1 MKRFLSKF
9 FKIILWV
16 TGSIILLFLILVL
29 LIQFPTV
36 QNFIKN
42 QTVTFIEGKIKTPVK
57 IDRLEIGLPKKII
70 LSGFYFEDQ
79 AQDTLLSGERLA
91 VDISLFKLL
100 RNTVEINSI
109 ELEGVVA
116 NIKRDRDSV
125 FNFDYITEAFAPET
139 PDTTTSMTVSIDKI
153 NLDRIKFRIDDA
165 LTKTG
170 LNLKLNH
177 FDTRIRKFDLENMD
191 FEVPEIA
198 MDGFFVNLNQ
208 GLVEEVLRIKDSGT
222 KEISKDEIGL
232 KLKLGKIALT
242 NIGFDYS
249 SAEANLNSAISID
262 KLNLRFNELD
272 LKQELADI
280 ETLNLSGL
288 KGRVIFEK
296 TSTVKDTI
304 AQPPAPNNWKVKM
317 AQVDFSNIEFRFKDE
332 NLVPPSEGFNYADIN
347 LTDLNLNTEDFYYST
362 DTISGNINSFTF
374 KDKSGLYIKS
384 LKTDF
389 LYGSTS
395 TYLKNLYLETPN
407 TILRDKIVLG
417 YPSIESLGE
426 KPGDLE
432 IDANLENSS
441 IGFRDIL
448 LLAPNL
454 KETPPFKS
462 YPNAVL
468 RINGKATGKIDNLE
482 IPNLEV
488 SGIGNTSL
496 SASGNIT
503 GLPEVE
509 TAYYDLNILNFNST
523 SRDIDQFVPKG
534 TIPDNIRLPE
544 RLAVKGTFKGTTTRF
559 DTDLDLQSSSGNG
572 QITADVDMNQKNKEK
587 YNAALVMNNFD
598 LGRFIQNDS
607 IGNISLNAKVNGIGF
622 EPKSANA
629 VASGTLTKAEY
640 NSYLYQNLK
649 FDGKIEDGL
658 FSAKALMGDTNL
670 DFDLVANGSFKGEY
684 PSVQLIANLKKIVL
698 DSLNLYTSPLKLK
711 GRITADL
718 TTADPDYLNGKIFLS
733 GFVAEN
739 AAQIFLM
746 DSISIHSTAS
756 AAGDS
761 IQLKSQIINA
771 KLKGNY
777 QLTQIGPA
785 LINSVSNYYNLSP
798 SAETIESQPQ
808 EFSFDLTINNDP
820 IINQLA
826 PKLNLLQPIVVSGS
840 FNSRN
845 NSISATGSI
854 PALKYLDY
862 KITNAQFILATEK
875 DALNYNLV
883 IDDVDSAQLKLFQ
896 TELSGTVEND
906 VIAYKLEIDDFKNE
920 PHYRVA
926 GIMTARE
933 KVTEFSL
940 DPDALLLNY
949 ESWNIPE
956 NNIIKISDEGIW
968 AGNFE
973 LGHNQSAIRINSQT
987 AEPDSPL
994 NVNFK
999 NFEIETVSSMI
1010 SKDTLLAGGK
1020 INGDVI
1026 LRNLKTSPQFTS
1038 DLTIEDFNF
1047 KKDTLGNIKML
1058 VDNQTANTLNANI
1071 NITGKGNSAELKGLY
1086 NTEVGKLDFNLD
1098 LQHLNLKS
1106 IQGFSFGAINE
1117 STGYLSGNFSIKGT
1131 LEKPEILGD
1140 LKFNE
1145 IGFRLARLNSY
1156 FQSMNDRISFDR
1168 ENIRFDEFTVFD
1180 EAKNKLTIN
1189 GNLQTADYTDFGFNL
1204 SVNATNFKAISS
1216 TAKENELYY
1225 GDLFLDANLRIGG
1238 DLESPIV
1245 SGNIRINEDS
1255 KLTVVMPQEDPSIAD
1270 REGIVEFIDEKSR
1283 LLAETQRM
1291 KEVLNTTEIKGMDI
1305 SVIIETDK
1313 EAELTLIIDEGNGDF
1328 LKLKGEA
1335 QLTAGID
1342 PSGKTSLTGRYEFT
1356 DGAYEMSFNFIKR
1369 RFVIEKGSYILWTG
1383 EPTTADV
1390 NITAIYETETAP
1402 IDLLENDLG
1411 NLTAGTRNTYKQ
1423 RLPFQTIL
1431 KMKGELLKPEL
1442 SFDIRLPEGNYNVSG
1457 DVLNNTRIKL
1467 AQLRQQPS
1475 ELNKQV
1481 FALLL
1486 LNRFIGENPFA
1497 SEAGGASAEALAR
1510 QSVSK
1515 ILSQQLNDLASDLI
1529 SGVELE
1535 FDLESYEDYTTGQRE
1550 YATDLNVG
1558 LSKNLLNERLKV
1570 TIGSSFGLEGSQQ
1583 SNKNATNIAGDIAI
1597 DYQLSKDGR
1606 YVLRAYRKNQYEVA
1620 LQGQIIETGVAFII
1634 TMDYNKF
1641 KELFG
1646 KRKNK

>member
-1 MKRFLSKF
+1 LKRFLRKF
-9 FKIILWV
+9 FKILLWV

-36 QNFIKN
+36 QNYIKN
-42 QTVTFIEGKIKTPVK
+42 QAVTFIEGKIKTPVK
-57 IDRLEIGLPKKII
+57 IDRLEIGVPKKII

-79 AQDTLLSGERLA
+79 TQDTLLSGERLA

-125 FNFDYITEAFAPET
+125 FNFDYIIEAFAPET
-139 PDTTTSMTVSIDKI
+139 PDTTTAMTVSIDKI
-153 NLDRIKFRIDDA
+153 NFDRIKFRIDDA

-170 LNLKLNH
+170 LNLQLKH

-191 FEVPEIA
+191 FDVPEIA
-198 MDGFFVNLNQ
+198 VDGFFVNLNQ
-208 GLVEEVLRIKDSGT
+208 GLVEEVLKIKDSETNG
-222 KEISKDEIGL
+222 ISKDEIGL

-242 NIGFDYS
+242 NIGFDYT
-249 SAEANLNSAISID
+249 SAQANLNSAINVD
-262 KLNLRFNELD
+262 KLNLKFNELD
-272 LKQELADI
+272 LEQELADI

-288 KGRVIFEK
+288 KGRFVFEK
-296 TSTVKDTI
+296 TLTIKDTI
-304 AQPPAPNNWKVKM
+304 AQPPTPSNWKVKM

-332 NLVPPSEGFNYADIN
+332 NLVPPSGGFDYSDIN

-362 DTISGNINSFTF
+362 DTISGRINSFTLQ
-374 KDKSGLYIKS
+374 DKSGLHIKS
-384 LKTDF
+384 LRTDF

-395 TYLKNLYLETPN
+395 TYLKDLYLETPN

-417 YPSIESLGE
+417 YPSIKSLGE
-426 KPGDLE
+426 QVGDLE

-509 TAYYDLNILNFNST
+509 TAYYNLKLRNFSST

-534 TIPDNIRLPE
+534 TIPENILLPE
-544 RLAVKGTFKGTTTRF
+544 KLAVKGTFKGTTTRF
-559 DTDLDLQSSSGNG
+559 DTDLNLQSSSGNG
-572 QITADVDMNQKNKEK
+572 QITADVDMSQKNKEK
-587 YNAALVMNNFD
+587 YNAALVLNNFD
-598 LGRFIQNDS
+598 LGRFIKNDS
-607 IGNISLNAKVNGIGF
+607 LGNISLNAKVNGFGF

-629 VASGTLTKAEY
+629 NASGTLTKAEY
-640 NSYLYQNLK
+640 NSYLYKDLK
-649 FDGKIEDGL
+649 FVGKIEDGL
-658 FSAKALMGDTNL
+658 FSAEALMDDKNL

-718 TTADPDYLNGKIFLS
+718 TTADPDYLNGKIFLTE
-733 GFVAEN
+733 FMAEN
-739 AAQIFLM
+739 ATQEFLM
-746 DSISIHSTAS
+746 DSISIRSTAS

-761 IQLKSQIINA
+761 IQLKSQIIKA

-777 QLTQIGPA
+777 QLTQIGTA
-785 LINSVSNYYNLSP
+785 LINSVSHYYNLSP
-798 SAETIESQPQ
+798 SAEKIESQPQ

-820 IINQLA
+820 ILNQLV
-826 PKLNLLQPIVVSGS
+826 PKLNLLEPILFSGK

-845 NSISATGSI
+845 DSISATGSI
-854 PALKYLDY
+854 PGLEYLNY
-862 KITNAQFILATEK
+862 KITNAQFNLATE
-875 DALNYNLV
+875 DNALNYNLM

-896 TELSGTVEND
+896 TEVSGTVEND

-933 KVTEFSL
+933 KATEFSL
-940 DPDALLLNY
+940 DPNVLLLNY

-956 NNIIKISDEGIW
+956 NNIIKISEEGIW
-968 AGNFE
+968 AGNFD
-973 LGHNQSAIRINSQT
+973 LSHNQSAIRINSQT
-987 AEPDSPL
+987 AEPNSPL
-994 NVNFK
+994 NVNFN
-999 NFEIETVSSMI
+999 NFEIETISSMI

-1026 LRNLKTSPQFTS
+1026 LKNLKTSPQFTS

-1047 KKDTLGNIKML
+1047 KKDTLGNIRIL

-1071 NITGKGNSAELKGLY
+1071 NISGKGNSVELKGLY

-1098 LQHLNLKS
+1098 IQQLNLKS
-1106 IQGFSFGAINE
+1106 IQGFSFGAFNE
-1117 STGYLSGNFSIKGT
+1117 STGYLSGNFSINGT
-1131 LEKPEILGD
+1131 LEKPIILGA

-1145 IGFRLARLNSY
+1145 VGFRLARLNSY
-1156 FQSMNDRISFDR
+1156 FQSMNDRISFTP

-1189 GNLQTADYTDFGFNL
+1189 GSLQTADYKDFGFNL

-1225 GDLFLDANLRIGG
+1225 GDLFLDANLRIDG
-1238 DLESPIV
+1238 DLESPVV

-1305 SVIIETDK
+1305 SVIIETDE

-1402 IDLLENDLG
+1402 IDLLENELG
-1411 NLTAGTRNTYKQ
+1411 ELTAGTRNTYKQ

-1497 SEAGGASAEALAR
+1497 SEAGGAGAETLAR

-1558 LSKNLLNERLKV
+1558 LSKKLLNERLKV
-1570 TIGSSFGLEGSQQ
+1570 TIGSSFGLEGAQQ
-1583 SNKNATNIAGDIAI
+1583 SNQNATNIAGDIAI

-1606 YVLRAYRKNQYEVA
+1606 YILRAYRKNQYEVA

-1641 KELFG
+1641 KELFS
-1646 KRKNK
+1646 KRKSK

>member
-1 MKRFLSKF
+1 M
-9 FKIILWV
+9 
-16 TGSIILLFLILVL
+16 GSIILLFLILVL

-36 QNFIKN
+36 QNYIKN
-42 QTVTFIEGKIKTPVK
+42 QAVTFIEGKIKTPVH
-57 IDRLEIGLPKKII
+57 INRLEIGLPKKII
-70 LSGFYFEDQ
+70 LRGFYFEDQ
-79 AQDTLLSGERLA
+79 QQDTLLSGERLA

-109 ELEGVVA
+109 ELEGVIA
-116 NIKRDRDSV
+116 NITRDRDSV
-125 FNFDYITEAFAPET
+125 FNFDYIIEAFAPET
-139 PDTTTSMTVSIDKI
+139 PDTTTAMTVSIDKV
-153 NLDRIKFRIDDA
+153 NLDRIKFQMDDA

-170 LNLKLNH
+170 LKLQLNH

-191 FEVPEIA
+191 FDVPEIA
-198 MDGFFVNLNQ
+198 VDGFFVKLNR
-208 GLVEEVLRIKDSGT
+208 GLVEEVFKIKDSET
-222 KEISKDEIGL
+222 NKISEDEIGL

-249 SAEANLNSAISID
+249 SAEENLNSSIILD
-262 KLNLRFNELD
+262 KLNLKFNDLD
-272 LKQELADI
+272 LEQELADI

-288 KGRVIFEK
+288 KGMVILNKSSIK
-296 TSTVKDTI
+296 TNDSINQTTTS
-304 AQPPAPNNWKVKM
+304 NNWKVIL
-317 AQVDFSNIEFRFKDE
+317 ANVNFSELEFRYKDE
-332 NLVPPSEGFNYADIN
+332 NKIPLAEGLNYADLN
-347 LTDLNLNTEDFYYST
+347 LTDLNLNAEDFYYSA
-362 DTISGNINSFTF
+362 DTISGNINSFTLQ
-374 KDKSGLYIKS
+374 DKSGLHIKS
-384 LKTDF
+384 LRTDF

-395 TYLKNLYLETPN
+395 AYLKDLYLETPN

-417 YPSIESLGE
+417 YPSIESLGDQLE
-426 KPGDLE
+426 NLE

-482 IPNLEV
+482 IANLEV

-496 SASGNIT
+496 SASGIIT
-503 GLPEVE
+503 GLPEVK
-509 TAYYDLNILNFNST
+509 TAYYDLNIQNFSST
-523 SRDIDQFVPKG
+523 SRDIEQFVPKG
-534 TIPDNIRLPE
+534 SIPDNILLPE
-544 RLAVKGTFKGTTTRF
+544 KLAVNGIFKGTTTSF
-559 DTDLDLQSSSGNG
+559 NTDLNLQSSSGNG
-572 QITADVDMNQKNKEK
+572 QIVADLELSQKNREK
-587 YNAALVMNNFD
+587 YKADIVLNNFD
-598 LGRFIQNDS
+598 LGRFIKNDS
-607 IGNISLNAKVNGIGF
+607 IGNISLNAKVNGTGF

-629 VASGTLTKAEY
+629 TASGTLTKAGY
-640 NSYLYQNLK
+640 NSYLYQDLK
-649 FDGKIEDGL
+649 FNGKIENGL
-658 FSAKALMGDTNL
+658 FNAKAVMGDKNL

-684 PSVQLIANLKKIVL
+684 PSVQLTANLEKMVL
-698 DSLNLYTSPLKLK
+698 DSLNLYASPLKLK
-711 GRITADL
+711 AKITADL
-718 TTADPDYLNGKIFLS
+718 ATADPDYLNGKVFLTDI
-733 GFVAEN
+733 VAEN
-739 AAQIFLM
+739 AVQQFLL
-746 DSISIHSTAS
+746 DSISIRSTAS

-761 IQLKSQIINA
+761 IQFKSQFINA
-771 KLKGNY
+771 KLKGKY
-777 QLTQIGPA
+777 QLTQIGTA
-785 LINSVSNYYNLSP
+785 LINSVSHYYNLSP
-798 SAETIESQPQ
+798 SAEKIESQPQ

-820 IINQLA
+820 ILNQLE
-826 PKLNLLQPIVVSGS
+826 PKLKLLEPILVSGRY
-840 FNSRN
+840 NSRN
-845 NSISATGSI
+845 DSISATGSI

-862 KITNAQFILATEK
+862 KITNAQFSLATEN

-883 IDDVDSAQLKLFQ
+883 IDDVDSAQLKLFR

-906 VIAYKLEIDDFKNE
+906 VIAYQFQIDDIKNE

-933 KVTEFSL
+933 NATLFSL

-949 ESWNIPE
+949 ESWNIPK
-956 NNIIKISDEGIW
+956 NNSIKISEEGIW

-973 LGHNQSAIRINSQT
+973 LSHNQSAVRINSQT

-994 NVNFK
+994 NVNFN
-999 NFEIETVSSMI
+999 NFEIETISNMI
-1010 SKDTLLAGGK
+1010 SKDTLLAGGN

-1026 LRNLKTSPQFTS
+1026 LRDLKTAPQFNS

-1047 KKDTLGNIKML
+1047 KKDTLGNIRML
-1058 VDNQTANTLNANI
+1058 VDNQTENTLKADI
-1071 NITGKGNSAELKGLY
+1071 NITGKGNSVELRGLY
-1086 NTEVGKLDFNLD
+1086 NTEVGNLDFNLD

-1117 STGYLSGNFSIKGT
+1117 STGYLSGNFSINGT
-1131 LEKPEILGD
+1131 LEKPVILGD

-1145 IGFRLARLNSY
+1145 VGFRLARLNSY
-1156 FQSMNDRISFDR
+1156 FQSMNDRISFNR
-1168 ENIRFDEFTVFD
+1168 ENIQFDQFTVFD

-1189 GNLQTADYTDFGFNL
+1189 GSLQTADYIDYNFNL

-1216 TAKENELYY
+1216 TAKENDLYY
-1225 GDLFLDANLRIGG
+1225 GDLFLDANLNIGG
-1238 DLESPIV
+1238 DLESPVV

-1255 KLTVVMPQEDPSIAD
+1255 KLTVVLPQEDPSIAD

-1283 LLAETQRM
+1283 LLAETERM
-1291 KEVLNTTEIKGMDI
+1291 KEVLNTSEIQGMDV

-1313 EAELTLIIDEGNGDF
+1313 EAELTLIIDEGNGDY
-1328 LKLKGEA
+1328 LRLKGEA

-1390 NITAIYETETAP
+1390 NITAIYETEAAP
-1402 IDLLENDLG
+1402 IDLLENQLG

-1486 LNRFIGENPFA
+1486 LNRFVGENPFA
-1497 SEAGGASAEALAR
+1497 SEAGGAGAEALAR

-1558 LSKNLLNERLKV
+1558 LSKQLLNERLKV
-1570 TIGSSFGLEGSQQ
+1570 TIGSNFGLEGPQQ
-1583 SNKNATNIAGDIAI
+1583 SNRNATNIAGDIEL
-1597 DYQLSKDGR
+1597 DYKLSKDGR
-1606 YVLRAYRKNQYEVA
+1606 YILRAYRKNQYQVA
-1620 LQGQIIETGVAFII
+1620 LQGQIIETGIAFII

-1641 KELFG
+1641 KELF
-1646 KRKNK
+1646 RKKATSLK